1 MTQWIIDILR
11 AADVVC
17 NLIFYFWF
25 LFYVVYAFRHEA
37 FPVLA
42 WYWNL
47 IFGIALLGMVFIPSK
62 STLYLLFK

>member
-25 LFYVVYAFRHEA
+25 LFYVVYTFRHEA

-47 IFGIALLGMVFIPSK
+47 IFGIALL
-62 STLYLLFK
+62 